1 MLKFFKEK
9 YGIQVSEGIFRTLRM
24 SMEKVLE
31 EYEISDA
38 EISERFALKSLLHVY
53 IAHIGC
59 LRPLK
64 ISIRQIMSEEEM
76 VA

>member
-1 MLKFFKEK
+1 
-9 YGIQVSEGIFRTLRM
+9 M